1 MLCVFID
8 GTHLSNDGGQKCLPV
23 YLTSGNL
30 DSSVCRYLPDTC
42 QTSVYSYVFCR
53 DRDARVL
60 LGFLPLLGKGYTSD
74 EMKTPWFK
82 DRQTS
87 VLQQALRIVRKTQMS
102 SRTLPGTCD
111 ISVLQMFAPLL
122 EPGRVRDGTV
132 LLRDPAG
139 VFRRFALRVGMLMAD
154 IPEICRQLGKLEI
167 RRRTSTRGLPDVY
180 ESSLAGV
187 HNSISAA
194 FPCYKCLAPRDSLS
208 DFNTRFPLRHAGLA
222 QAQAAELR
230 QILLEQGSSA
240 MKEARKA

>member
-23 YLTSGNL
+23 YLTSGNI

-42 QTSVYSYVFCR
+42 QTSVYSHVFCR

-154 IPEICRQLGKLEI
+154 IPEICRQLGKLKI
-167 RRRTSTRGLPDVY
+167 RRHLPEVCQTSMNLPWQEY
-180 ESSLAGV
+180 TTAFRLRSRAT
-187 HNSISAA
+187 SAWLPA
-194 FPCYKCLAPRDSLS
+194 IP
-208 DFNTRFPLRHAGLA
+208 
-222 QAQAAELR
+222 
-230 QILLEQGSSA
+230 
-240 MKEARKA
+240 